1 MVSSSR
7 ISITAVLLILIVC
20 LVFYIT
26 GLSELIWLPFYYL
39 ISGFIFLCNLVFA
52 LLSNPI
58 VYPILYITTYISA
71 LTAVATFIT
80 TLIWYAKVRKKFSS
94 PVKKQGLTSL
104 KLVIFTIVV
113 IGLIQVSLSILQR
126 ELMYTVSFYLFIIS
140 IIFLAVRTVVNISL
154 SLAYRSRVKSEGV
167 QPLVSI
173 IVPAFNEEK
182 VIQESIRSLS
192 ELTYRNKEIIIV
204 DDGST
209 DNTYKLAREAA
220 ENNNNIKV
228 LSKPNGGK
236 WSALNK
242 GVEEAQGEIIVC
254 IDADTRIDRNAIQ
267 FLVRHFSD
275 KRVAAVAGN
284 VKVGNRDKTLTKLQ
298 ALEYVTSINIQ
309 RRGEGYLNKLTV
321 IPGPLGAFRKSVLKE
336 VGLYSPDTFAED
348 ADLTLSILKAGYKIK
363 YEPKA
368 LGYTQAP
375 STFKDL
381 AKQRYRWYRGL
392 LQAMKKHKD
401 MLFNSKY
408 SSSGLFVVYWMF
420 FNGII
425 FPWFT
430 FLTLI
435 WLFIL
440 MFNPLSGFVV
450 YRPEPQGP
458 RREPP
463 RGPPEWLPGGGGG
476 GRGHGGPVT
485 LAPSIGATPQ
495 IVVEINFFQAIPV
508 IYIFWFFIFMILE
521 LIIAVYA
528 VQIDVGEKK
537 KLIAY
542 TILYKLF
549 YGYFIETIR
558 LLSQLEEQ
566 LKYPMKWETAQRK

>member
-1 MVSSSR
+1 MVSLKK
-7 ISITAVLLILIVC
+7 ISVTVIFIILIMV
-20 LVFYIT
+20 LVFYLL
-26 GLSELIWLPFYYL
+26 GLSELVWLPLYYL
-39 ISGFIFLCNLVFA
+39 ISGFIFLCNLFFVFIA
-52 LLSNPI
+52 SPF
-58 VYPILYITTYISA
+58 VYPVLYVITYISA
-71 LTAVATFIT
+71 LTAVVTFILT
-80 TLIWYAKVRKKFSS
+80 VIWYAKVRRKFSS
-94 PVKKQGLTSL
+94 PVKKQGVTAL
-104 KLVIFTIVV
+104 KLIIVIVV
-113 IGLIQVSLSILQR
+113 VVGLIQVSLSILQR
-126 ELMYTVSFYLFIIS
+126 ELMYTISFYLFLVS
-140 IIFLAVRTVVNISL
+140 IIFLAVRTVVNISM
-154 SLAYRSRVKSEGV
+154 SLAYRSRVKAETSL
-167 QPLVSI
+167 PLVSI

-182 VIQESIRSLS
+182 VIQETVRSLV
-192 ELTYRNKEIIIV
+192 ELTYWNKEIIIV
-204 DDGST
+204 DDGSN
-209 DNTYKLAREAA
+209 DNTYKLAKEAG
-220 ENNNNIKV
+220 EGYNVKV
-228 LSKPNGGK
+228 LSKVNGGK

-242 GVEEAQGEIIVC
+242 GVQEAQGDIIVC
-254 IDADTRIDRNAIQ
+254 IDADTRLDRDAIQ

-284 VKVGNRDKTLTKLQ
+284 VKVGNRDKILTKLQ
-298 ALEYVTSINIQ
+298 ALEYVTSINVQ
-309 RRGEGYLNKLTV
+309 RRGEGYLNKITV
-321 IPGPLGAFRKSVLKE
+321 IPGPLGAFRKNVLKE

-375 STFKDL
+375 HTFKDL

-392 LQAMKKHKD
+392 LQAMKKHKN

-408 SSSGLFVVYWMF
+408 GSAGLFIVPWMF
-420 FNGII
+420 FNGIV

-458 RREPP
+458 PKEPP
-463 RGPPEWLPGGGGG
+463 RGPPEWVPGGGGG
-476 GRGHGGPVT
+476 HKPGGSII
-485 LAPSIGATPQ
+485 LAPITSATPQ
-495 IVVEINFFQAIPV
+495 LVVEINFFQAIPV
-508 IYIFWFFIFMILE
+508 IYIFWFFIFMVLE

-528 VQIDVGEKK
+528 VQVDEREKIR
-537 KLIAY
+537 LIVY

-566 LKYPMKWETAQRK
+566 LKYPMKWEIAQRK